1 MKFLRLADLS
11 SDRLIRY
18 ARFPGA
24 VLLLV
29 VGQPAYAISYGGP
42 TFSGLVQNTLLPM
55 GNQAVAVLVAVA
67 VAIFFVGMVRYIF
80 SAGDERSK
88 EYGRSLMV
96 WGVMAPSAK
105 VEASGLEGSYG
116 GATASAAVGVGVGA
130 NALVGGSDNH
140 IMLQPLSIEGQ
151 TGLNVAAGVVAL
163 ELKAAK

>member
-1 MKFLRLADLS
+1 MKRNVVTLVA
-11 SDRLIRY
+11 
-18 ARFPGA
+18 ATA
-24 VLLLV
+24 VLGATAIV
-29 VGQPAYAISYGGP
+29 TGTPSPAVAEQMKAGFLTCEAAAGW
-42 TFSGLVQNTLLPM
+42 GLVFGSTRDLKC
-55 GNQAVAVLVAVA
+55 V
-67 VAIFFVGMVRYIF
+67 Y
-80 SAGDERSK
+80 SAGTGITEHYTGTISK
-88 EYGRSLMV
+88 FGIDIGYMNSAVMV